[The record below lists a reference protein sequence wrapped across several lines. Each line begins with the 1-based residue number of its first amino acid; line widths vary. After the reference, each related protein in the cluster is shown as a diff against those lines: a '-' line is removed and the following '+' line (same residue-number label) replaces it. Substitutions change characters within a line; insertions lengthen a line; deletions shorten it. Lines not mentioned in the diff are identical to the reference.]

1 MQLAGLT
8 IVLRPRSAWE
18 AIDLGIALVRS
29 HASRIW
35 TVWILLTLPV
45 AIVFGAIGIL
55 SGELWIGAVLLWW
68 FKPLFDRIPLFVLS
82 RALFGAP
89 PTVRETLRAQWRWRL
104 RGIWPWLFWRRFHP
118 SRAMLLPVDLLENL
132 RGPARG
138 ARSRV
143 LLRAVGSPSMLL
155 TLICMNI
162 EIMLSISIVVLGL
175 MFVPIEFFSESTR
188 AIWSNLMTQPPL
200 WAQCLSIFISWLAM
214 SLIEPFYVGAGFGLY
229 LNRRTQLEAWDIE
242 LAFRRIAGRL
252 AQTLSLLVFVLS
264 LTLAGTISARAAPL
278 DEIDGDHT
286 SQTDGVCVIDA
297 DEAAKQIPDEIAG
310 AAAQAGIKA
319 PLKPN
324 LKDVF
329 GSEYRDDD
337 AAFKA
342 AIIDAYKDPDLNPKT
357 TIDTWKHR
365 HPSKD
370 EVTDKTPSPWLHA
383 IGRIIAALV
392 QSGLWILLAI
402 VLLLV
407 IRYHRRW
414 LPWISDR
421 FEPKRAPERLTEHDI
436 AMPESLPD
444 DIAAAVRK
452 LWQQG
457 QSRAALALLYRGAVH
472 RLALDLGTVLPP
484 GATESQCLRYAW
496 RLPNQVYAKLFLR
509 IVHCWQAAAYA
520 QRMPSGAEVEMLLR
534 EWNQPSSAVA

>member
-8 IVLRPRSAWE
+8 IVLRPRSSWE
-18 AIDLGIALVRS
+18 AIDLGIALVRQ

-35 TVWILLTLPV
+35 TVWILLTLPI
-45 AIVFGAIGIL
+45 AIVFGAVGVL
-55 SGELWIGAVLLWW
+55 SGEPWISAVLLWW
-68 FKPLFDRIPLFVLS
+68 LKPLFDRIPLFVLS
-82 RALFGAP
+82 RAVFGAP
-89 PTVRETLRAQWRWRL
+89 PTLRETLCAQWQWGL

-132 RGPARG
+132 RGPARA

-143 LLRAVGSPSMLL
+143 LLRAVGSPSVLL

-162 EIMLSISIVVLGL
+162 EIMLSMSIIVLGL

-188 AIWSNLMTQPPL
+188 AMWGNLITQPPL
-200 WAQCLSIFISWLAM
+200 WAQCLSIFITWLAM

-252 AQTLSLLVFVLS
+252 AQALSLLVFVLS
-264 LTLAGTISARAAPL
+264 LTPAGSVPTLAATL
-278 DEIDGDHT
+278 DEIDDAHT

-297 DEAAKQIPDEIAG
+297 DEAAKQIPDDIAG

-319 PLKPN
+319 PLKPG

-329 GSEYRDDD
+329 GSEYRNDD
-337 AAFKA
+337 AEFKA
-342 AIIDAYKDPDLNPKT
+342 AIIAAYKDPDLNPKT
-357 TIDTWKHR
+357 IIYTWQRR
-365 HPSKD
+365 HPSD
-370 EVTDKTPSPWLHA
+370 ADVGDKTPSPWLHA
-383 IGRIIAALV
+383 IGGIIALLA
-392 QSGLWILLAI
+392 QSGLWIVLAI
-402 VLLLV
+402 VLLLI

-421 FEPKRAPERLTEHDI
+421 FEPKRAPEHLTEHDI
-436 AMPESLPD
+436 AIPESLPD
-444 DIAAAVRK
+444 DIAATVRE

-457 QSRAALALLYRGAVH
+457 QPRAALALLYRGAVS

-484 GATESQCLRYAW
+484 GATESECLRYAR
-496 RLPNQVYAKLFLR
+496 RLPDQTYEKLFMR
-509 IVHCWQAAAYA
+509 IVYCWQAAAYA
-520 QRMPSGAEVEMLLR
+520 QRLPSGAEVELLLS
-534 EWNQPSSAVA
+534 EWNQPSSAIA

>member
-18 AIDLGIALVRS
+18 AVDLGIALVRQ

-35 TVWILLTLPV
+35 TVWILLTLPL
-45 AIVFGAIGIL
+45 AIVLGAVGVL
-55 SGELWIGAVLLWW
+55 SGEPWISAVLLWW
-68 FKPLFDRIPLFVLS
+68 LKPLFDRIPLFVLS
-82 RALFGAP
+82 RAVFGAP
-89 PTVRETLRAQWRWRL
+89 PTVREILRAQWRWGWS
-104 RGIWPWLFWRRFHP
+104 GIWPWLFWRRFHP

-132 RGPARG
+132 RGPARA

-143 LLRAVGSPSMLL
+143 LLRAVGSPSVLL

-162 EIMLSISIVVLGL
+162 EIMLSISIIVLGL

-188 AIWSNLMTQPPL
+188 AMWTSLLTEPPL

-252 AQTLSLLVFVLS
+252 AQALSLLAFVLS
-264 LTLAGTISARAAPL
+264 LTLAGSTPALAAPL
-278 DEIDGDHT
+278 DEIDGDNT

-297 DEAAKQIPDEIAG
+297 AEAAKQIADDIAG

-319 PLKPN
+319 PLKPS

-329 GSEYRDDD
+329 GSEYRSDD
-337 AAFKA
+337 AEFKA
-342 AIIDAYKDPDLNPKT
+342 AIGEAYKDADLNPKA
-357 TIDTWKHR
+357 TIDTWKRR
-365 HPSKD
+365 HPSSD
-370 EVTDKTPSPWLHA
+370 DVSDKTPSPWLHA
-383 IGRIIAALV
+383 IGGIIALLA

-421 FEPKRAPERLTEHDI
+421 FEPKRVPEHMTEHDI
-436 AMPESLPD
+436 ATPESLPD

-457 QSRAALALLYRGAVH
+457 QPRAALALLYRGAVN
-472 RLALDLGTVLPP
+472 RLAIDLGTVLPP
-484 GATESQCLRYAW
+484 GATESECLRHAR
-496 RLPNQVYAKLFLR
+496 RLPDQAYAKLFLR
-509 IVHCWQAAAYA
+509 IVYCWQAAAYA
-520 QRMPSGAEVEMLLR
+520 QRIPSGAEVEKLLG